1 MMAQDTSRNTSP
13 RVWNLRGPARSIW
26 AQGKVTERLAQLRE
40 EGGRLAGPYRSWYHQ
55 QRLRVSVFSRQGVRV
70 YVVSYYTTDVDL
82 GP

>member
-26 AQGKVTERLAQLRE
+26 AQGKVAERIAQRRE
-40 EGGRLAGPYRSWYHQ
+40 EGGRLAGPHRSWYHQ
-55 QRLRVSVFSRQGVRV
+55 QTSTRVRLLSQGVRV
-70 YVVSYYTTDVDL
+70 YGAYHYTADVDP